1 MTRNMNRSTL
11 LNINAI
17 VNMAAGIA
25 FTLYGPLMMRLFG
38 IPDIPSE
45 DVLLY
50 WNVAAFGRL
59 FGATMFSFG
68 LLIFSIKRIA
78 ETAKFSESAW
88 RNIFLALILS
98 NIILSVTAITQQV
111 SAWQSPAGWVLTTY
125 FTGLIAG
132 YSFLIVRKRQEEY

>member
-1 MTRNMNRSTL
+1 MNRSTL

-59 FGATMFSFG
+59 FGATMFGFG
-68 LLIFSIKRIA
+68 LLIFSISRIA
-78 ETAKFSESAW
+78 GTSQLSESSW
-88 RNIFLALILS
+88 RGIFLSLIFS
-98 NIILSVTAITQQV
+98 NIILAITTITQQV
-111 SAWQSPAGWVLTTY
+111 SAWQSQAGWVFTAY
-125 FTGLIAG
+125 FIGLITG
-132 YSFLIVRKRQEEY
+132 YSFLLVHKRQEEGN